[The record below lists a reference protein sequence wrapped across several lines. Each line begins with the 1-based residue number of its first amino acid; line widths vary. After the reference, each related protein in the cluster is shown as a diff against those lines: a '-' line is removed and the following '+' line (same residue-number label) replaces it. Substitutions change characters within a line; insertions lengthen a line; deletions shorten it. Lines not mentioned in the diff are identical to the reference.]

1 MTRNF
6 FPHMSFRRA
15 MMVAL
20 LVPMFVVVAVA
31 LWIMATLDADS
42 MRRHLVDT
50 AETTARVVGD
60 YSSSDLAFGTRDE
73 SVGAL
78 ALLGQDARVDAV
90 ALYDTHL
97 ELFSSWRRAEEPA
110 VPIEAKLPG
119 AVERAVTRSGD
130 AAVEVWRPI
139 AREGERLGTI
149 YLRFAT
155 DDLSARRAAH
165 LTTILL
171 FGLLL
176 VGLGFVFAAVAQ
188 RVVSRPILQLSSA
201 ALRIAESRDYSAR
214 VAPEGSR
221 ELRALTSSLND
232 MLSAIERHQRE
243 RDAAI
248 AEVGRH
254 AEMLEQRVHDR
265 TGALEASNRELE
277 AFSYSVSHDLRAPLR
292 AIQGF
297 GRLLLEEQG
306 QHLDDEGRDFANRIV
321 QAAERMDRL
330 ILDLLEYGRL
340 GKKQPEIED
349 VDLDTAFEDA
359 RRQLADVLA
368 ERDTAVTV
376 TSPLGHVRGHHATLV
391 QAVSNL
397 LSNAAKFV
405 ENGSKPVIQV
415 RSRRDGG
422 KVRLEV
428 VDNGIGIAR
437 EHQDRVFQ
445 LFERL
450 HDSSRFAGTGVGLAI
465 VKRAIERMG
474 GSVGLQSEPGHGSTF
489 WIELP
494 RA

>member
-1 MTRNF
+1 MTRTF
-6 FPHMSFRRA
+6 FPNMSFRRA

-20 LVPMFVVVAVA
+20 LVPIFVVVAVA
-31 LWIMATLDADS
+31 LWIMATLDAQT

-50 AETTARVVGD
+50 AETTARLVGD
-60 YSSSDLAFGTRDE
+60 YSSSDLAFNTRDE

-78 ALLGQDARVDAV
+78 ALLGIDPRVDAV
-90 ALYDTHL
+90 ALYDVSGK
-97 ELFSSWRRAEEPA
+97 LFSSWRRANGGSA
-110 VPIEAKLPG
+110 DVEAALASP
-119 AVERAVTRSGD
+119 VERSTTRSGD
-130 AAVEVWRPI
+130 EGVEVWRPVS
-139 AREGERLGTI
+139 REGQRLGTI
-149 YLRFAT
+149 YLRVST
-155 DDLSARRAAH
+155 DELAARRTAH

-176 VGLGFVFAAVAQ
+176 VGLGFIFAAVAQ

-214 VAPEGSR
+214 IPQEGSR
-221 ELRALTSSLND
+221 ELRALTHSLND
-232 MLSAIERHQRE
+232 MLSAIEQHQRE

-265 TGALEASNRELE
+265 TAALEVSNRELE

-297 GRLLLEEQG
+297 GRLLLDEQG
-306 QHLDDEGRDFANRIV
+306 ERLDDEGRDFSNRIV

-340 GKKQPEIED
+340 GKKEPEIEV
-349 VDLDTAFEDA
+349 VDLDAALDDA

-368 ERDTAVTV
+368 ERRAHVTV
-376 TSPLGHVRGHHATLV
+376 ASPLGRVRGHHATLV
-391 QAVSNL
+391 QALSNL

-405 ENGSKPVIQV
+405 ENGNDPQV
-415 RSRRDGG
+415 KIRARRHDGSI
-422 KVRLEV
+422 RLEV
-428 VDNGIGIAR
+428 ADNGIGIAR
-437 EHQDRVFQ
+437 EHQQRVFQ

-450 HDSSRFAGTGVGLAI
+450 HDTARYAGTGVGLAI
-465 VKRAIERMG
+465 VKRAVERMG
-474 GSVGLQSEPGHGSTF
+474 GRVGVHSEPGHGSTF

-494 RA
+494 KV